1 MKKRKRKMQ
10 TQFDQA
16 LKDLPKNTGYDFF
29 SHKTPEDLSWICLH
43 ELDLHAEGEYKI
55 SLTLR
60 KQYLKFIQ
68 KYGTPYHIAEAKRV
82 YAVGL
87 QQTEWCIEE

>member
-1 MKKRKRKMQ
+1 MSFEK
-10 TQFDQA
+10 A
-16 LKDLPKNTGYDFF
+16 LKDLPANTGYDFF
-29 SHKTPEDLSWICLH
+29 THKTPEDLCWVCLH

-55 SLTLR
+55 SLKLR

-68 KYGTPYHIAEAKRV
+68 KYGTPWYLAESKRIFD
-82 YAVGL
+82 VGM